1 MASSWSLRRTLC
13 DSLLRVKHPDVP
25 LAVALRNSAGVAA
38 PLIAGALSGHLN
50 AGIGIAAGA
59 LNVMF
64 SDQPGPYRQR
74 LRAILLA
81 ALGGALSGYA
91 GFVFGAQRDAMIA
104 LALMWGFAG
113 GMLVLF
119 GTAATRVGMTS
130 MILLVIAA
138 ATPLPPAA
146 AANAAALL
154 FAGGLLQALLAV
166 IAWPLQRY
174 RPERTA
180 LAHTYREIAA
190 LARHP
195 PPRDAPPAASD
206 ALNALQDILL
216 GSDQAHGRAMEAF
229 RVLLDEA
236 ERIRLE
242 LLALGELDSAPSTL
256 DAVRAAAADVLDAI
270 ATALDNGDPPRAT
283 DPALRLL
290 DRAQTTTPATLQPHL
305 LMLAGAL
312 GAAARNADWAG
323 SRGELRAASAERELP
338 PALRGTAP
346 LAQTYR
352 EIAALARHPPPR
364 DAPPAAS
371 DALNVLQDILLGR
384 DQARGRAMEAFRVLL
399 DEAERIRLELL
410 ALGELDSTPSTL
422 GPVRAASAQVLEAIA
437 TALDNGDP
445 PSATDA
451 ALRLLDREQSTAP
464 TMLQPHLLTLAGAL
478 GAAARNADWAGSRGE
493 LRAASAERELPP
505 ALRGTAPLAQ
515 LRANLNLHAVAF
527 RHALRMAFALA
538 LGVAAERVLGLAHG
552 YWLPMTLA
560 IVLRADFAST
570 LQFGLLRAVGT
581 LLGLVLTSALL
592 LLAPDLTAKIAMLG
606 ALCFLFRW
614 LANANY
620 ALAVAA
626 LTGTVVILLDLDGL
640 SPAQSLHDRAIAT
653 VLACAAALAGY
664 LAWPTWERGRVRAAF
679 ALMLESYAVYLD
691 ALADAGDRVRRAHAR
706 AAARV
711 ARSNA
716 QASLERLRAE
726 PATPAALVALI
737 ERLFAHA
744 SRLIRSAMALE
755 ATLGDT
761 GRDPHAAVAAA
772 QVRQLAARVRDPHST
787 EASAWP
793 GSGPASTGDAVRSRL
808 HARMADAL
816 AALRHVLDEA
826 PA

>member
-1 MASSWSLRRTLC
+1 MASSWSLRRTLR
-13 DSLLRVKHPDVP
+13 DSLLRIKHPDVP
-25 LAVALRNSAGVAA
+25 LTVALRNTAGVAA
-38 PLIAGALSGHLN
+38 PLIAGALGGHLN

-104 LALMWGFAG
+104 LALAWGFAG

-154 FAGGLLQALLAV
+154 FAGGALQALLAV

-195 PPRDAPPAASD
+195 PQRDAPPPASD

-216 GSDQAHGRAMEAF
+216 GRDQAHGRAMEAF

-242 LLALGELDSAPSTL
+242 LLALGELDSAPSSL
-256 DAVRAAAADVLDAI
+256 DAVRAAAANALEAIAAALDA
-270 ATALDNGDPPRAT
+270 GDPPHGT
-283 DPALRLL
+283 DVALQCIDQELS
-290 DRAQTTTPATLQPHL
+290 TTAASLRPHL
-305 LMLAGAL
+305 QALAGAL

-323 SRGELRAASAERELP
+323 NRGEQRAASAERALP
-338 PALRGTAP
+338 PALRGA
-346 LAQTYR
+346 
-352 EIAALARHPPPR
+352 
-364 DAPPAAS
+364 
-371 DALNVLQDILLGR
+371 
-384 DQARGRAMEAFRVLL
+384 
-399 DEAERIRLELL
+399 
-410 ALGELDSTPSTL
+410 
-422 GPVRAASAQVLEAIA
+422 
-437 TALDNGDP
+437 
-445 PSATDA
+445 
-451 ALRLLDREQSTAP
+451 
-464 TMLQPHLLTLAGAL
+464 
-478 GAAARNADWAGSRGE
+478 
-493 LRAASAERELPP
+493 
-505 ALRGTAPLAQ
+505 APLAQ
-515 LRANLNLHAVAF
+515 LRANLNPHAVVF
-527 RHALRMAFALA
+527 RHALRMALALA
-538 LGVAAERVLGLAHG
+538 LGVAAESVLGLAHG

-570 LQFGLLRAVGT
+570 LQFGLLRAIGT
-581 LLGLVLTSALL
+581 LLGLVLTSTLL
-592 LLAPDLTAKIAMLG
+592 LLASSLAAKIAVLA

-626 LTGTVVILLDLDGL
+626 LTGTVVILLDLEGL

-664 LAWPTWERGRVRAAF
+664 LAWPTWERGRARTAF
-679 ALMLESYAVYLD
+679 ALMLESYAAYLD
-691 ALADAGDRVRRAHAR
+691 TLAGPGDRTRRSNAR

-716 QASLERLRAE
+716 LASLERLRAE
-726 PATPAALVALI
+726 PATPTALLALI

-744 SRLIRSAMALE
+744 SRLVRSAMALE
-755 ATLGDT
+755 ATLGET
-761 GRDPHAAVAAA
+761 GSDPQAAAVA
-772 QVRQLAARVRDPHST
+772 VKLRQLAARVRDPLS
-787 EASAWP
+787 AAPAAWP
-793 GSGPASTGDAVRSRL
+793 APDPLPADNAAPVRL
-808 HARMADAL
+808 YARIDDAL
-816 AALRHVLDEA
+816 AALRHALDAAA
-826 PA
+826 P

>member
-1 MASSWSLRRTLC
+1 MASSWSLRRTLH
-13 DSLLRVKHPDVP
+13 DSLLRIKHPDVP
-25 LAVALRNSAGVAA
+25 LTVALRNTAGVAA
-38 PLIAGALSGHLN
+38 PLIAGALGGHLN
-50 AGIGIAAGA
+50 AGIGVAAGA

-104 LALMWGFAG
+104 LALVWGFAG

-138 ATPLPPAA
+138 ATPLPPVA

-154 FAGGLLQALLAV
+154 FAGGALQALLAV

-195 PPRDAPPAASD
+195 PQRDAPPPASD

-216 GSDQAHGRAMEAF
+216 GRDQAHGRAMEAF

-283 DPALRLL
+283 DAALRLL
-290 DRAQTTTPATLQPHL
+290 DRAQTTTPATLQ
-305 LMLAGAL
+305 
-312 GAAARNADWAG
+312 
-323 SRGELRAASAERELP
+323 
-338 PALRGTAP
+338 
-346 LAQTYR
+346 Q
-352 EIAALARHPPPR
+352 
-364 DAPPAAS
+364 
-371 DALNVLQDILLGR
+371 
-384 DQARGRAMEAFRVLL
+384 
-399 DEAERIRLELL
+399 
-410 ALGELDSTPSTL
+410 
-422 GPVRAASAQVLEAIA
+422 
-437 TALDNGDP
+437 
-445 PSATDA
+445 
-451 ALRLLDREQSTAP
+451 
-464 TMLQPHLLTLAGAL
+464 HLLTLAGAL

-515 LRANLNLHAVAF
+515 LRANLNLHAATF

-570 LQFGLLRAVGT
+570 LQFGLLRAIGT

-592 LLAPDLTAKIAMLG
+592 LLAPDLAAKIAMLA

-664 LAWPTWERGRVRAAF
+664 LAWPTWERGRVRTAF

-691 ALADAGDRVRRAHAR
+691 ALADTGDRVRRAHAR

-744 SRLIRSAMALE
+744 SRLVRSAMALE

-761 GRDPHAAVAAA
+761 GSDPHAAIAAV
-772 QVRQLAARVRDPHST
+772 QVRQLAARVRDPHAAAAT
-787 EASAWP
+787 AWS
-793 GSGPASTGDAVRSRL
+793 GSGPASTGDAARSRL
-808 HARMADAL
+808 HARIADAL

-826 PA
+826 TA

>member
-1 MASSWSLRRTLC
+1 MASSWSLRRTLR
-13 DSLLRVKHPDVP
+13 DSLLRIRHPDVP
-25 LAVALRNSAGVAA
+25 LAVAFRNTAGVAA
-38 PLIAGALSGHLN
+38 PLIAGALGGHLD

-104 LALMWGFAG
+104 LALVWGFAG

-154 FAGGLLQALLAV
+154 FAGGALQALLAV

-180 LAHTYREIAA
+180 LAQTYREIAA

-195 PPRDAPPAASD
+195 PPRDTPPAATD
-206 ALNALQDILL
+206 ALTSLQDILL
-216 GSDQAHGRAMEAF
+216 GHDQARGRAMEAF

-256 DAVRAAAADVLDAI
+256 DTVRATSADVLAAI
-270 ATALDNGDPPRAT
+270 AMALDSGDPPRDTEA
-283 DPALRLL
+283 ALRLL
-290 DRAQTTTPATLQPHL
+290 DQAQATTPAPLQPHL
-305 LMLAGAL
+305 QVLAGAL
-312 GAAARNADWAG
+312 GAAVRNADWAG

-346 LAQTYR
+346 
-352 EIAALARHPPPR
+352 
-364 DAPPAAS
+364 
-371 DALNVLQDILLGR
+371 V
-384 DQARGRAMEAFRVLL
+384 
-399 DEAERIRLELL
+399 
-410 ALGELDSTPSTL
+410 
-422 GPVRAASAQVLEAIA
+422 
-437 TALDNGDP
+437 
-445 PSATDA
+445 
-451 ALRLLDREQSTAP
+451 
-464 TMLQPHLLTLAGAL
+464 
-478 GAAARNADWAGSRGE
+478 
-493 LRAASAERELPP
+493 
-505 ALRGTAPLAQ
+505 AQ
-515 LRANLNLHAVAF
+515 LRANLNPRSVAF

-538 LGVAAERVLGLAHG
+538 LGVAAEHVLGLAHG

-570 LQFGLLRAVGT
+570 LQFGLLRAIGT

-592 LLAPDLTAKIAMLG
+592 LLAPDIAAKIAMLA

-664 LAWPTWERGRVRAAF
+664 LAWPTWERGRARTAF

-691 ALADAGDRVRRAHAR
+691 ALADAGARERRAHAR
-706 AAARV
+706 TAARV

-716 QASLERLRAE
+716 LASLERLRAE
-726 PATPAALVALI
+726 PATPTALLALI

-744 SRLIRSAMALE
+744 SRLVRSAMALE
-755 ATLGDT
+755 ATLGDA
-761 GRDPHAAVAAA
+761 GNDPHAAIAAA
-772 QVRQLAARVRDPHST
+772 QVRQLAARVRDPRST
-787 EASAWP
+787 TTTVW
-793 GSGPASTGDAVRSRL
+793 PASDPVTAGDAVRTRL
-808 HARMADAL
+808 HARIADAL
-816 AALRHVLDEA
+816 VALRHALDETTA
-826 PA
+826 

>member
-256 DAVRAAAADVLDAI
+256 DTVRAAAADVLDAI

-290 DRAQTTTPATLQPHL
+290 DGALTTTPATLQPHL

-346 LAQTYR
+346 LAQ
-352 EIAALARHPPPR
+352 
-364 DAPPAAS
+364 
-371 DALNVLQDILLGR
+371 
-384 DQARGRAMEAFRVLL
+384 
-399 DEAERIRLELL
+399 
-410 ALGELDSTPSTL
+410 
-422 GPVRAASAQVLEAIA
+422 
-437 TALDNGDP
+437 
-445 PSATDA
+445 
-451 ALRLLDREQSTAP
+451 
-464 TMLQPHLLTLAGAL
+464 
-478 GAAARNADWAGSRGE
+478 
-493 LRAASAERELPP
+493 
-505 ALRGTAPLAQ
+505 
-515 LRANLNLHAVAF
+515 LRANLNLHAAAF

-570 LQFGLLRAVGT
+570 LQFGLLRAIGT

-592 LLAPDLTAKIAMLG
+592 LLAPDLAAKIAMLA

-664 LAWPTWERGRVRAAF
+664 LAWPTWERGRVRTAF

-691 ALADAGDRVRRAHAR
+691 ALAETGDRVRRAHAR

-744 SRLIRSAMALE
+744 SRLVRSAMALE

-761 GRDPHAAVAAA
+761 GSDPHAAIAAV
-772 QVRQLAARVRDPHST
+772 QVRQLAARVRDPHAAAATTWS
-787 EASAWP
+787 
-793 GSGPASTGDAVRSRL
+793 GSGPASPGDAARSRL
-808 HARMADAL
+808 HARIADAL

>member
-1 MASSWSLRRTLC
+1 MVSSWSLRRTLD
-13 DSLLRVKHPDVP
+13 DSLLRIKHPDVP
-25 LAVALRNSAGVAA
+25 LAVALRNAAGVAA
-38 PLIAGALSGHLN
+38 PLIVGALSGHLN

-138 ATPLPPAA
+138 ATPLPPVA

-180 LAHTYREIAA
+180 
-190 LARHP
+190 
-195 PPRDAPPAASD
+195 
-206 ALNALQDILL
+206 
-216 GSDQAHGRAMEAF
+216 
-229 RVLLDEA
+229 
-236 ERIRLE
+236 
-242 LLALGELDSAPSTL
+242 
-256 DAVRAAAADVLDAI
+256 
-270 ATALDNGDPPRAT
+270 
-283 DPALRLL
+283 
-290 DRAQTTTPATLQPHL
+290 
-305 LMLAGAL
+305 
-312 GAAARNADWAG
+312 
-323 SRGELRAASAERELP
+323 
-338 PALRGTAP
+338 

>member
-1 MASSWSLRRTLC
+1 MDPIWSLRRTLR
-13 DSLLRVKHPDVP
+13 DSLLRIKHPDVP
-25 LAVALRNSAGVAA
+25 LTVALRNTAGVTA
-38 PLIAGALSGHLN
+38 PLIVGALSGHLD

-74 LRAILLA
+74 LRTILLA

-104 LALMWGFAG
+104 LALVWGFAG

-138 ATPLPPAA
+138 ATPLPAA
-146 AANAAALL
+146 AAVAAAALL
-154 FAGGLLQALLAV
+154 FAGGALQALLAV
-166 IAWPLQRY
+166 VAWPLQRY

-180 LAHTYREIAA
+180 LAQTYREIAA
-190 LARHP
+190 LARYP
-195 PPRDAPPAASD
+195 PPRDTPPAATD

-216 GSDQAHGRAMEAF
+216 GRDQAHGRAMEAF

-242 LLALGELDSAPSTL
+242 LLALGELDSAPSEL
-256 DAVRAAAADVLDAI
+256 DAVRTATADVLEAI
-270 ATALDNGDPPRAT
+270 AAALDAGDPPRGADDSLQRLDQALAT
-283 DPALRLL
+283 ATASLR
-290 DRAQTTTPATLQPHL
+290 PHL
-305 LMLAGAL
+305 QALAGAL
-312 GAAARNADWAG
+312 GAAVRNADWAG
-323 SRGELRAASAERELP
+323 SRGELRAATAER
-338 PALRGTAP
+338 
-346 LAQTYR
+346 
-352 EIAALARHPPPR
+352 
-364 DAPPAAS
+364 
-371 DALNVLQDILLGR
+371 V
-384 DQARGRAMEAFRVLL
+384 
-399 DEAERIRLELL
+399 
-410 ALGELDSTPSTL
+410 
-422 GPVRAASAQVLEAIA
+422 
-437 TALDNGDP
+437 
-445 PSATDA
+445 
-451 ALRLLDREQSTAP
+451 
-464 TMLQPHLLTLAGAL
+464 
-478 GAAARNADWAGSRGE
+478 
-493 LRAASAERELPP
+493 LPP

-515 LRANLNLHAVAF
+515 LRANLNPHAVAF

-570 LQFGLLRAVGT
+570 LQFGVLRAIGT

-592 LLAPDLTAKIAMLG
+592 LLAPGLAAKIAMLA

-664 LAWPTWERGRVRAAF
+664 LAWPTWERGRVRAAM

-691 ALADAGDRVRRAHAR
+691 ALADAGDRVRRANAR

-716 QASLERLRAE
+716 LASLERLRTE
-726 PATPAALVALI
+726 PATPAALLALI
-737 ERLFAHA
+737 ESLFAHA
-744 SRLIRSAMALE
+744 SRLVRSAMALE
-755 ATLGDT
+755 ATLGDA
-761 GRDPHAAVAAA
+761 GSDPHAAVAAA
-772 QVRQLAARVRDPHST
+772 QVRQLAARMRDPL
-787 EASAWP
+787 SAATSALP
-793 GSGPASTGDAVRSRL
+793 APSSVPAGSAARARL
-808 HARMADAL
+808 HARIADAL
-816 AALRHVLDEA
+816 AALRHALDEA
-826 PA
+826 EP

>member
-270 ATALDNGDPPRAT
+270 ATALENGDPPRAT

-346 LAQTYR
+346 LAQ
-352 EIAALARHPPPR
+352 
-364 DAPPAAS
+364 
-371 DALNVLQDILLGR
+371 
-384 DQARGRAMEAFRVLL
+384 
-399 DEAERIRLELL
+399 
-410 ALGELDSTPSTL
+410 
-422 GPVRAASAQVLEAIA
+422 
-437 TALDNGDP
+437 
-445 PSATDA
+445 
-451 ALRLLDREQSTAP
+451 
-464 TMLQPHLLTLAGAL
+464 
-478 GAAARNADWAGSRGE
+478 
-493 LRAASAERELPP
+493 
-505 ALRGTAPLAQ
+505 
-515 LRANLNLHAVAF
+515 LRANLNLHAAAF

-570 LQFGLLRAVGT
+570 LQFGLLRAIGT

-592 LLAPDLTAKIAMLG
+592 LLAPDLAAKIAMLA

-664 LAWPTWERGRVRAAF
+664 LAWPTWERGRVRTAF

-691 ALADAGDRVRRAHAR
+691 ALAETGDRVRRAHAR

-744 SRLIRSAMALE
+744 SRLVRSAMALE

-761 GRDPHAAVAAA
+761 GSDPHAAIAAV
-772 QVRQLAARVRDPHST
+772 QVRQLAARVRDPHAAAATTWS
-787 EASAWP
+787 
-793 GSGPASTGDAVRSRL
+793 GSGPASPGDAARSRL
-808 HARMADAL
+808 HARIADAL

>member
-1 MASSWSLRRTLC
+1 MVSSWSLRRTLD
-13 DSLLRVKHPDVP
+13 DSLLRIKHPDVP
-25 LAVALRNSAGVAA
+25 LAVALRNAAGVAA
-38 PLIAGALSGHLN
+38 PLIVGALSGHLN

-91 GFVFGAQRDAMIA
+91 GFVYGAQRDAMIA

-138 ATPLPPAA
+138 ATPLPPVA

-180 LAHTYREIAA
+180 
-190 LARHP
+190 
-195 PPRDAPPAASD
+195 
-206 ALNALQDILL
+206 
-216 GSDQAHGRAMEAF
+216 
-229 RVLLDEA
+229 
-236 ERIRLE
+236 
-242 LLALGELDSAPSTL
+242 
-256 DAVRAAAADVLDAI
+256 
-270 ATALDNGDPPRAT
+270 
-283 DPALRLL
+283 
-290 DRAQTTTPATLQPHL
+290 
-305 LMLAGAL
+305 
-312 GAAARNADWAG
+312 
-323 SRGELRAASAERELP
+323 
-338 PALRGTAP
+338 